1 MKDKLRGIGVFLVCV
16 VFAVSAAALPANVD
30 QPHMQAALDDLKDA
44 QNYLRNA
51 TADKG
56 GHRQRAMDF
65 TAGAINAV
73 NKGIEYDRTH
83 FTPRGRRNAT
93 DAELGMSSADQPN
106 MVKARG
112 ELQDALASLRKAS
125 ADKGGF
131 RNQAVA
137 MTNNAINSVNAG
149 IEYDRTH

>member
-1 MKDKLRGIGVFLVCV
+1 MKIQRNLLVSFLLALFTVN
-16 VFAVSAAALPANVD
+16 AIALPMD
-30 QPHMQAALDDLKDA
+30 QPFMQAALNDLKEA
-44 QNYLRNA
+44 QNHLKNA

-56 GHRQRAMDF
+56 GNRQRAMDF

-83 FTPRGRRNAT
+83 ITPRPGRRNST
-93 DAELGMSSADQPN
+93 DVEVMPFVADQPN
-106 MVKARG
+106 MEKAR
-112 ELQDALASLRKAS
+112 ESLKNALTNLRKAS

-131 RNQAVA
+131 REQAIA

-149 IEYDRTH
+149 IQYDRTH